1 MRGERSIE
9 GINFDDLI
17 ELLELCNDEEI
28 EKLKD
33 SMYVEGI
40 VIKVKGSG
48 DLPIRVKVVPF
59 IVSAFESRI
68 NKFLWEYVTEEIITK
83 ERRQDELIAWST
95 DVRVR
100 IQGLSKGEKKEILRS
115 TNWSVD
121 DSVFC
126 KTKELAQLYL
136 YHLDKNFLSEVKS
149 KTLAEARNKL
159 GKGITT
165 SIMMVNAVRDV
176 LNRSLNYQNND
187 MIGVKMLLAGQMLAA
202 A

>member
-48 DLPIRVKVVPF
+48 DLPITVEVVPF

-68 NKFLWEYVTEEIITK
+68 NQFLWEYVTEEIITK
-83 ERRQDELIAWST
+83 ERRRDELIAWST
-95 DVRVR
+95 DVRLR
-100 IQGLSKGEKKEILRS
+100 IQGLSQREKKEILRS

-136 YHLDKNFLSEVKS
+136 YHLDKNFQSEVKS